1 MLVVALTGYN
11 QHIEE
16 IKEYNN
22 NAVAQDVAMDDSG
35 NVYIAGHHGADGLL
49 IKLDSNGNEQWY
61 KRFDQYTYMNDEAE
75 FFRVLADS
83 TGIYVHGGVPDVLSQ
98 QSVPQFITKFDHSGN
113 EIWINE
119 VFDDDPSA
127 TISGYP
133 SQMMLLNNS
142 LYVLHRSNGDYFNL
156 AKFSRQ
162 TGTHE
167 ILGHLNRFVWMETP
181 PPFLGGRWVFTNDT
195 SAVDMSVDGTPD
207 ITELPYDSVGILFGV
222 STSSFLTYLNR
233 YNWNSSISDGIN
245 TPYISWYDMGWQKV
259 IDKKVKT
266 PLSNN
271 HNTVSTTIKKTEI
284 SNEFGVLIGSI
295 TGYYNSGTWTSFNL
309 FSQINPDNGETVWD
323 TLVPNDA
330 SLHLMSQ
337 NKNSRKIVSVGY
349 TGSSN
354 TGIKVWKIN
363 LPSIPFQT
371 EYVSDEQDIPGKVN
385 QSDITVYPN
394 PSNNYFNLKSNKRIK
409 QVSVYDLHGSVIM
422 QKRIDSKRSRIQLES
437 VGVHL
442 MRIEDVDGNITTKKV
457 VKR

>member
-1 MLVVALTGYN
+1 
-11 QHIEE
+11 
-16 IKEYNN
+16 
-22 NAVAQDVAMDDSG
+22 D
-35 NVYIAGHHGADGLL
+35 
-49 IKLDSNGNEQWY
+49 
-61 KRFDQYTYMNDEAE
+61 
-75 FFRVLADS
+75 
-83 TGIYVHGGVPDVLSQ
+83 
-98 QSVPQFITKFDHSGN
+98 
-113 EIWINE
+113 
-119 VFDDDPSA
+119 
-127 TISGYP
+127 
-133 SQMMLLNNS
+133 
-142 LYVLHRSNGDYFNL
+142 
-156 AKFSRQ
+156 
-162 TGTHE
+162 
-167 ILGHLNRFVWMETP
+167 RFVWMETP
-181 PPFLGGRWVFTNDT
+181 PPFLGDRWVFTNDT
-195 SAVDMSVDGTPD
+195 SAVDMSVHGTPD

-233 YNWNSSISDGIN
+233 YNWNSTISDGIN

-284 SNEFGVLIGSI
+284 SNDFGILIGSI

-371 EYVSDEQDIPGKVN
+371 EFVSDEQDIPGKAN
-385 QSDITVYPN
+385 QPQVTVYPN
-394 PSNNYFNLKSNKRIK
+394 PSNNHYNLESGKRIK
-409 QVSVYDLHGSVIM
+409 QVSVYDLRGSVIM
-422 QKRIDSKRSRIQLES
+422 QKRIESKRSQIQLEKA
-437 VGVHL
+437 GVYL
-442 MRIEDVDGNITTKKV
+442 LQIEDVDGNITTKKV
-457 VKR
+457 VKW